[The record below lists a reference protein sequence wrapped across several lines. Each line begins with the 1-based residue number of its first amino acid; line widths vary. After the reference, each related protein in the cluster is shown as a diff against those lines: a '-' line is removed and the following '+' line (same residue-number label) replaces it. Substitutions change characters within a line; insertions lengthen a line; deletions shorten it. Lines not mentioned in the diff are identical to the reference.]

1 MPTLSDRLMED
12 QKVAMRARD
21 DLRLQA
27 IRMIRS
33 AIQNAVIAKGKDLTD
48 SDETDILAREVRQ
61 RRESIDEFRKGN
73 RPELVAHEE
82 AGLAVVMGYL
92 PDQLSP
98 EQLLEEVRKA
108 IDAVGAKGP
117 SDRGRLMGKLMPVVR
132 GKADGREVAALVEE
146 LLGAGE

>member
-33 AIQNAVIAKGKDLTD
+33 AIQNAMIAKGKDL
-48 SDETDILAREVRQ
+48 SDAEEADILAREVRQ
-61 RRESIDEFRKGN
+61 RRESIEEFRKGD
-73 RPELVAHEE
+73 RTELVAHEE
-82 AGLAVVMGYL
+82 AGLAVVMEYL
-92 PDQLSP
+92 PDQLSR
-98 EQLLEEVRKA
+98 EELMDEVRKA
-108 IDAVGAKGP
+108 IDAVGAKGS

-132 GKADGREVAALVEE
+132 GKADGREVAAIVEE
-146 LLGAGE
+146 LLGAG